1 MYLNSIGPIV
11 TPLSQGLDTLVS
23 QHTRAYQ
30 EQITGQNIY
39 LLDLCGERENRQ
51 NGVYGGNF
59 EVLNL
64 IVQDSLKY

>member
-1 MYLNSIGPIV
+1 M
-11 TPLSQGLDTLVS
+11 S
-23 QHTRAYQ
+23 QHTRAYH

>member
-1 MYLNSIGPIV
+1 M
-11 TPLSQGLDTLVS
+11 S
-23 QHTRAYQ
+23 QHTSRAYQ